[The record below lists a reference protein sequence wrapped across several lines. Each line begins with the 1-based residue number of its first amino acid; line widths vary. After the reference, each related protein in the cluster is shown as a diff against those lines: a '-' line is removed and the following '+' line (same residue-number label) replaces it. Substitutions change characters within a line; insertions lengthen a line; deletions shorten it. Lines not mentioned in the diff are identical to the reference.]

1 LQRPKAE
8 KMSEEQLNQSTPEP
22 SQSPTPEV
30 DSPAKSAPTGS
41 KTQNASSAVPKNQ
54 RIKALIAS
62 IGNLGKKEKKLAAE
76 PPLQPQKP
84 IAPTASDSAT
94 ATPPAVA
101 AEVNSVPPKVAVK
114 VETKPVSQRPEG
126 SFLEKVVVLWQS
138 IVRLVRSLLPPS
150 ANEKLSDP
158 ILNAAIAAILIVAV
172 GLTFNSFS
180 AKPPEKVAK
189 VPFPAAQQ
197 SPPTF
202 GDFVEPGT
210 PTSPEAI
217 APSAPISTK
226 FKSKLPDLVAP
237 EKPQP
242 VEIIPP
248 PPLTPEQSLI
258 AAIQTQVT
266 DIKNRL
272 GGGLVESVQANFSSS
287 TLTVKVAEDWYKL
300 SEVEQNQLA
309 TKMWKEANSLDFSKL
324 EIANR
329 EGKLIA
335 RSPVVGSEM
344 IILDR
349 GIN

>member
-1 LQRPKAE
+1 
-8 KMSEEQLNQSTPEP
+8 MSEEQLNQSIPEP

-54 RIKALIAS
+54 RINALIAS
-62 IGNLGKKEKKLAAE
+62 IGNLGKKGKKLPAE
-76 PPLQPQKP
+76 PPLQAQKP

-94 ATPPAVA
+94 TTPPAVA
-101 AEVNSVPPKVAVK
+101 AKVNSVPSPKVAVK
-114 VETKPVSQRPEG
+114 SDKKSVSKRTEG
-126 SFLEKVVVLWQS
+126 SFLQTVGVIWQS
-138 IVRLVRSLLPPS
+138 IVRLVRDLLPPS
-150 ANEKLSDP
+150 ANQKLSDP

-172 GLTFNSFS
+172 GLTLNSFS
-180 AKPPEKVAK
+180 AKPPQKVAK

-202 GDFVEPGT
+202 DDFMASGT
-210 PTSPEAI
+210 PKSPEAI
-217 APSAPISTK
+217 APSEPISAK

-248 PPLTPEQSLI
+248 PPLTPEQTLI
-258 AAIQTQVT
+258 AAIQNQVAEIT
-266 DIKNRL
+266 NRL

-287 TLTVKVAEDWYKL
+287 ILTVKVAQDWYKL
-300 SEVEQNQLA
+300 SAVEQNQLA

>member
-1 LQRPKAE
+1 
-8 KMSEEQLNQSTPEP
+8 MSEEQLNQSIPEP

-30 DSPAKSAPTGS
+30 DSPAKSAPTSS

-54 RIKALIAS
+54 RINTLIAS
-62 IGNLGKKEKKLAAE
+62 IGNLGKKGKKLAAE
-76 PPLQPQKP
+76 PPLQAQKP

-94 ATPPAVA
+94 TTPPAVA
-101 AEVNSVPPKVAVK
+101 AKVNSVPPKVAVK
-114 VETKPVSQRPEG
+114 SDKKSVSKRTEG
-126 SFLEKVVVLWQS
+126 SFLETVGVIWQS
-138 IVRLVRSLLPPS
+138 IVRLVRDLLPPS
-150 ANEKLSDP
+150 ANQKLSDP
-158 ILNAAIAAILIVAV
+158 ILNVAIAAILIVAV
-172 GLTFNSFS
+172 GLTLNSFS
-180 AKPPEKVAK
+180 AKPPEKLAK
-189 VPFPAAQQ
+189 VPFPEAKQ

-202 GDFVEPGT
+202 DDFMASGT
-210 PTSPEAI
+210 PKSPEAI
-217 APSAPISTK
+217 APSEPISAK

-248 PPLTPEQSLI
+248 PPLTPEQTLI
-258 AAIQTQVT
+258 AAIQNQVAEIT
-266 DIKNRL
+266 NRL

-287 TLTVKVAEDWYKL
+287 SLTVKVAQDWYKL
-300 SEVEQNQLA
+300 SAVEQNQLA

-344 IILDR
+344 IILER

>member
-1 LQRPKAE
+1 
-8 KMSEEQLNQSTPEP
+8 MSEEQLNQSTPQP

-30 DSPAKSAPTGS
+30 DSPAKSAPSGS

-54 RIKALIAS
+54 RINALIGS
-62 IGNLGKKEKKLAAE
+62 IGNLGKKGKKLAAE
-76 PPLQPQKP
+76 PPLQAQKP

-94 ATPPAVA
+94 TTPAVVA
-101 AEVNSVPPKVAVK
+101 AEVNRVPPKVAVK
-114 VETKPVSQRPEG
+114 SDKKSVSKRTEG
-126 SFLEKVVVLWQS
+126 SFLETVGVLWQS
-138 IVRLVRSLLPPS
+138 IVRLVRDLLPPS
-150 ANEKLSDP
+150 ANQKLSDP

-172 GLTFNSFS
+172 GLTLNSFS
-180 AKPPEKVAK
+180 PKPPQKVAN
-189 VPFPAAQQ
+189 VPLPAAQQ

-202 GDFVEPGT
+202 DDFVASGT
-210 PTSPEAI
+210 PKSPEAI

-242 VEIIPP
+242 VEMIPP

-258 AAIQTQVT
+258 AAIQNQVA

-287 TLTVKVAEDWYKL
+287 ILTVKIAEDWYKL
-300 SEVEQNQLA
+300 SEIEQNQLA

-324 EIANR
+324 EIANM
-329 EGKLIA
+329 EGKLLA

-344 IILDR
+344 IILER

>member
-1 LQRPKAE
+1 
-8 KMSEEQLNQSTPEP
+8 MSEEQLNQSIPEP

-54 RIKALIAS
+54 RINALIAS
-62 IGNLGKKEKKLAAE
+62 IGNLGKKGKNLAAE
-76 PPLQPQKP
+76 PPLQAQKP

-94 ATPPAVA
+94 TTPPAVA
-101 AEVNSVPPKVAVK
+101 AKVNSVPPKVAVK
-114 VETKPVSQRPEG
+114 SDKKSVSKRTEG
-126 SFLEKVVVLWQS
+126 SFLETVGVIWQS
-138 IVRLVRSLLPPS
+138 IVRLVRDLLPPS
-150 ANEKLSDP
+150 ANQKLSDP
-158 ILNAAIAAILIVAV
+158 ILNVAIAAILIVAV
-172 GLTFNSFS
+172 GLTLNSFS

-189 VPFPAAQQ
+189 VAFPEAQQ

-202 GDFVEPGT
+202 DDFMASGT
-210 PTSPEAI
+210 PKSPEAI
-217 APSAPISTK
+217 APSEPISAK

-248 PPLTPEQSLI
+248 PPLTPEQTLI
-258 AAIQTQVT
+258 AAIQNQVAEIT
-266 DIKNRL
+266 NRL

-287 TLTVKVAEDWYKL
+287 ILTVKVAQDWYKL

>member
-1 LQRPKAE
+1 
-8 KMSEEQLNQSTPEP
+8 MSEEQLNQSTPEP
-22 SQSPTPEV
+22 SQSPTAEV
-30 DSPAKSAPTGS
+30 DSAAKSAPTGS
-41 KTQNASSAVPKNQ
+41 TTQNASSAVPKNQ
-54 RIKALIAS
+54 RIKTLIAS
-62 IGNLGKKEKKLAAE
+62 IGNLGKKGKKLPAE
-76 PPLQPQKP
+76 PPLQQEKP
-84 IAPTASDSAT
+84 LAPTASDSAT

-101 AEVNSVPPKVAVK
+101 VEVNSVPPKVAVK
-114 VETKPVSQRPEG
+114 VEQKPVSQRKEG

-158 ILNAAIAAILIVAV
+158 ILNAAIAATLIVVV

-189 VPFPAAQQ
+189 VPLPATQQ
-197 SPPTF
+197 SPQTF
-202 GDFVEPGT
+202 GDFMASGT
-210 PTSPEAI
+210 PKSPESI
-217 APSAPISTK
+217 VPSEPISTK

-242 VEIIPP
+242 VELIPP

-258 AAIQTQVT
+258 AAIQNQVT

-272 GGGLVESVQANFSSS
+272 GGGLVESVQVNFSSS
-287 TLTVKVAEDWYKL
+287 ILTVKVAEDWYKL

-324 EIANR
+324 EIANM

>member
-1 LQRPKAE
+1 
-8 KMSEEQLNQSTPEP
+8 MSEEQLNQSTPEP

-30 DSPAKSAPTGS
+30 DSAAKSAPTGS

-62 IGNLGKKEKKLAAE
+62 IGNLGKKGKKLAVE

-94 ATPPAVA
+94 VTPPAVA

-114 VETKPVSQRPEG
+114 VEKKPVSQRQEG

-158 ILNAAIAAILIVAV
+158 ILNAALAAILIVAV

-180 AKPPEKVAK
+180 AKPPEKLAK
-189 VPFPAAQQ
+189 VPLPAAQQ

-210 PTSPEAI
+210 PKSPEAI

-242 VEIIPP
+242 VEMIPP

-266 DIKNRL
+266 EIKNRL
-272 GGGLVESVQANFSSS
+272 GGRLVESVQANFSSS
-287 TLTVKVAEDWYKL
+287 ILTVKVAEDWYKL

-309 TKMWKEANSLDFSKL
+309 IKMWKEANSLDFSKL

>member
-1 LQRPKAE
+1 
-8 KMSEEQLNQSTPEP
+8 MSEEQLNQSTPEP
-22 SQSPTPEV
+22 SQSPTPQV
-30 DSPAKSAPTGS
+30 DSAAKSAPTGS
-41 KTQNASSAVPKNQ
+41 KTQNASSAVPKNG
-54 RIKALIAS
+54 RIKALMAS
-62 IGNLGKKEKKLAAE
+62 IGNLGKKGKKLAAE
-76 PPLQPQKP
+76 PPLQAQKP

-94 ATPPAVA
+94 ATSPAVA

-114 VETKPVSQRPEG
+114 VEKKPVSQRPEG
-126 SFLEKVVVLWQS
+126 SFLEKIVVLWQS

-158 ILNAAIAAILIVAV
+158 ILNAALAAILIVAV

-189 VPFPAAQQ
+189 VPLPAAQQ
-197 SPPTF
+197 SPPTS

-210 PTSPEAI
+210 PKSPEAI
-217 APSAPISTK
+217 VPSAPISPK
-226 FKSKLPDLVAP
+226 FKSNLPDLVAP

-242 VEIIPP
+242 VELIPP

-258 AAIQTQVT
+258 AAIQNQVT
-266 DIKNRL
+266 EIKNRL

-287 TLTVKVAEDWYKL
+287 ILTVKVTEGWYKL
-300 SEVEQNQLA
+300 SEIEQNQLA

>member
-1 LQRPKAE
+1 
-8 KMSEEQLNQSTPEP
+8 MSEEQLNQSIPEP

-54 RIKALIAS
+54 RINALIAS
-62 IGNLGKKEKKLAAE
+62 IGNLGKKGKKLAAE
-76 PPLQPQKP
+76 PPLQAQKP

-114 VETKPVSQRPEG
+114 VEKKPVSQRQEG
-126 SFLEKVVVLWQS
+126 SFLEKVGVLWQS

-150 ANEKLSDP
+150 TNQKLSDP

-180 AKPPEKVAK
+180 AKPPEKLAK
-189 VPFPAAQQ
+189 VPLPAAQQ

-202 GDFVEPGT
+202 GDFVAPGT
-210 PTSPEAI
+210 PKSPDAI

-242 VEIIPP
+242 VEMIPP

-266 DIKNRL
+266 EIKNRL

-287 TLTVKVAEDWYKL
+287 ILTVKVAEDWYKL

-344 IILDR
+344 IILER